1 MDTTSVLKIN
11 NEKGKFVRKYII
23 NLSLALIVII
33 LLVFFASL
41 SKEFFGFNNIMNILR
56 QTSIIA
62 VVAIG
67 MTLVIIGGGID
78 LSVGSNIAF
87 GGAVGAILITQTGSN
102 ILGIL
107 GSLISCTA
115 IGALNGVAIGR
126 FEINPLMM
134 TLGTM
139 ALARGLTLGLLHA
152 VSIIVKDNVF
162 NWLGQGEFGAVP
174 VVVIFLIIVYVL
186 FYFILSKH
194 SFGLRVYTVGGN
206 KLAAKASGIN
216 TKNIIMYTYV
226 ITGLLVG
233 FGSIITVGRLL
244 SAQPWSGLGLE
255 FDAITAVVIG
265 GTSLKG
271 GEGEILGT
279 FLGAMIVGV
288 FTNGLSFLA
297 LSPFYLYIVRGLLIL
312 AVVYIDNVI
321 HRYRV
326 L

>member
-1 MDTTSVLKIN
+1 MDINSVPKTKI
-11 NEKGKFVRKYII
+11 EKSKFSRKYIV
-23 NLSLALIVII
+23 NFSLVIVII
-33 LLVFFASL
+33 MLIVLFVSF
-41 SKEFFGFNNIMNILR
+41 SKEFFGFSNVMNILR
-56 QTSIIA
+56 QTSITA

-67 MTLVIIGGGID
+67 MMLIMIGGGID

-87 GGAVGAILITQTGSN
+87 GGAVGAILITQTGSS

-115 IGALNGVAIGR
+115 IGLLNGVVIGR
-126 FEINPLMM
+126 FGISPLMM
-134 TLGTM
+134 TLATM

-152 VSIIVKDNVF
+152 DSIIVKNNVF
-162 NWLGQGEFGAVP
+162 NWLGQGEFGPIP

-194 SFGLRVYTVGGN
+194 SFGLRVLAVGGK

-216 TKNIIMYTYV
+216 TKNIIMYTYAV
-226 ITGLLVG
+226 TGLLVG

-244 SAQPWSGLGLE
+244 SAQPWSGFGLE
-255 FDAITAVVIG
+255 FDAIIAVVIG

-271 GEGEILGT
+271 GEGDILGT
-279 FLGAMIVGV
+279 FLGVIVVGV
-288 FTNGLSFLA
+288 LTNGLCFIDI
-297 LSPFYLYIVRGLLIL
+297 SPYYQYIIKGLLIL
-312 AVVYIDNVI
+312 VVVYIDSAI

-326 L
+326 